1 MVKHSSKAQFV
12 SQLGFMVVNTSISWP
27 CLALSDDDYYPALFS
42 QLWST
47 NILVADPEAAGS
59 PRLRANSDM
68 LWVPVRGLG
77 LSVMGSTTPRA
88 IIRRPKILAMDEAIS
103 SVDNSAD
110 DLIQRSLRSALG
122 QYQTTFLVIAHR
134 LKTIADSDMVLV
146 MDDGMIVESGSP
158 KELLHRDQSH
168 FRSMVYQDPER
179 EMLGNII
186 LNGVK

>member
-1 MVKHSSKAQFV
+1 MIFDKLQKLPH
-12 SQLGFMVVNTSISWP
+12 NNY
-27 CLALSDDDYYPALFS
+27 DDYYPALFS

-59 PRLRANSDM
+59 PKLRANSDM

-77 LSVMGSTTPRA
+77 LSVMGSATLRA
-88 IIRRPKILAMDEAIS
+88 IIRRPKILVMDEATS
-103 SVDNSAD
+103 SVDNSTD

-134 LKTIADSDMVLV
+134 LKTIADSYMVLV
-146 MDDGMIVESGSP
+146 IDDGMIVESGSP
-158 KELLHRDQSH
+158 KELLHRDQSR

-179 EMLGNII
+179 EMLEIII